1 MFSCRPSN
9 FKSRKQKEP
18 QRSKSSSWQGQK
30 SEPRLDTPTFQNS
43 IYGPN
48 LIYDSPP
55 YVSRNGYQLPLSD
68 NRFHG
73 FEDSDSPDF
82 DTLELRLQRLN
93 EKLDSVSAKTSGMI
107 RRSHELQSHSKRLSV
122 EVSSLQKDVQ
132 AINHAIAD

>member
-9 FKSRKQKEP
+9 VKSRKQKEP
-18 QRSKSSSWQGQK
+18 QRSKSSSWQGQR
-30 SEPRLDTPTFQNS
+30 SEPRLDPPTFQNS

-48 LIYDSPP
+48 LIYDSP
-55 YVSRNGYQLPLSD
+55 YVSRNGYQPPLSD

>member
-1 MFSCRPSN
+1 M
-9 FKSRKQKEP
+9 
-18 QRSKSSSWQGQK
+18 
-30 SEPRLDTPTFQNS
+30 
-43 IYGPN
+43 
-48 LIYDSPP
+48 
-55 YVSRNGYQLPLSD
+55 SRNGYQLPLSD